1 MTTNVDFPRFSYH
14 TRVVPATKRSPRA
27 AEERQEPAHGQK
39 RRSVRSVG
47 RQAYRSDQ
55 GYFIHRARHRGAG
68 RAGACPQ
75 APRHVYRRHR
85 RAGAPSPRGRGARQ
99 LHGRGGRRPRRHDP
113 SRGAERQPRAGARQR
128 PRHARRP
135 ASQVQE
141 QVGSRS
147 HPHDAALRR
156 QVQQQGLCDV
166 RRPAWCR
173 RVGGQCAVRRTRR
186 RSRARSPVFHAKLLA
201 RQARHQAE
209 VGRPCSQPARHHGDV
224 PSRSADLRQAR
235 LPARASLSHGALQ
248 GLPVPRRRDPL
259 EMRQV
264 AYCPKTARSR
274 KRNRSISPA
283 A

>member
-1 MTTNVDFPRFSYH
+1 MLIFRDFPTIPMSYRPPSDPLARPRKDKKQPWPK
-14 TRVVPATKRSPRA
+14 TAICSIGRAASVPQRPRIIPTPRA
-27 AEERQEPAHGQK
+27 TSRCWKGWSPSA
-39 RRSVRSVG
+39 S
-47 RQAYRSDQ
+47 
-55 GYFIHRARHRGAG
+55 
-68 RAGACPQ
+68 
-75 APRHVYRRHR
+75 APRMYIGGTDE
-85 RAGAPSPRGRGARQ
+85 RA
-99 LHGRGGRRPRRHDP
+99 LHHLV
-113 SRGAERQPRAGARQR
+113 AEVLDNAMDEAVAGHADTIHLEVLSRQPRAGARQR

-141 QVGSRS
+141 QVGARG

-166 RRPAWCR
+166 RRPAWRR
-173 RVGGQCAVRRTRR
+173 RVGGQCAVRRAGR
-186 RSRARSPVFHAKLLA
+186 RSGARSPVLHAKLLA

-209 VGRPCSQPARHHGDV
+209 VGRPRPQPARHDGDV

-235 LPARASLSHGALQ
+235 LRARAPLSHGAVQ

-264 AYCPKTARSR
+264 RCCPRTARSP
-274 KRNRSISPA
+274 KRNRSISRA